1 MGLRRRGPH
10 VEARGRSSAAQVS
23 ADTATMWTLE
33 GGRLVRLALYWD
45 AAQALEL
52 AGRAQDG

>member
-1 MGLRRRGPH
+1 M
-10 VEARGRSSAAQVS
+10 ASAAHL
-23 ADTATMWTLE
+23 ATMWTLE